1 MASAPGMLKRTML
14 AIINYMVIGTGLLLA
29 CWGLF
34 HQLIVG
40 GAVAMLGNPDEK
52 EARIVIMAW
61 VAQGAFMTFC
71 GLLPFIFFVLYGME
85 HPAYLTATLLAG
97 LAMSILAAHVM
108 VVGFATLVR
117 PVQIGAALEAIFGL
131 LVIIKSLLV
140 TFLLG

>member
-1 MASAPGMLKRTML
+1 ML
-14 AIINYMVIGTGLLLA
+14 AVLNYIVIGMGIILA

-52 EARIVIMAW
+52 EARVVIMAW

-71 GLLPFIFFVLYGME
+71 GLLPLIFFIIYGYE
-85 HPAYLTATLLAG
+85 SPAYLTATLLAG
-97 LAMSILAAHVM
+97 LAMTILAVHVA

-117 PVQIGAALEAIFGL
+117 PVQIGAVLEGVFGL
-131 LVIIKSLLV
+131 LIIIKSLIT
-140 TFLLG
+140 TFTMG

>member
-1 MASAPGMLKRTML
+1 ML
-14 AIINYMVIGTGLLLA
+14 AILNYIVIGTGILLA

-71 GLLPFIFFVLYGME
+71 GLIPLIFFIFYGYE
-85 HPAYLTATLLAG
+85 SPAYLTATLMAG
-97 LAMSILAAHVM
+97 LAMCILAIHVA

-117 PVQIGAALEAIFGL
+117 PVQIGAVLEAIFGFMVVL
-131 LVIIKSLLV
+131 KSLLA
-140 TFLLG
+140 TFLFG

>member
-1 MASAPGMLKRTML
+1 ML
-14 AIINYMVIGTGLLLA
+14 AILNYIVIGTGILLA

-40 GAVAMLGNPDEK
+40 GAVAMLGNPEEK

-71 GLLPFIFFVLYGME
+71 GLIPLIFFVFYGYE
-85 HPAYLTATLLAG
+85 APAYLTATLMAG
-97 LAMSILAAHVM
+97 LAMGILAVHVA

-117 PVQIGAALEAIFGL
+117 PVQIGAVLEAVFGFMVVL
-131 LVIIKSLLV
+131 KSLV
-140 TFLLG
+140 ATFLFG

>member
-1 MASAPGMLKRTML
+1 ML
-14 AIINYMVIGTGLLLA
+14 AILNYIVIGTGILLA

-71 GLLPFIFFVLYGME
+71 GLLPFIFFVLYGFD
-85 HPAYLTATLLAG
+85 HPAYLTASLLAG
-97 LAMSILAAHVM
+97 LAMSVLAVHVA

-117 PVQIGAALEAIFGL
+117 PVQIGAVLEAVFGI
-131 LVIIKSLLV
+131 LVIVKSLV
-140 TFLLG
+140 ATFVLS